1 MIDIYSNKTN
11 RDESPETI
19 KSRSQ
24 VKREMILLQKTG
36 ECLVGLSRDQIKAIK
51 MPDNLKDAVLFAKN
65 IKSHGARKR
74 QLQFIGS
81 LMRKVDVKPINDA
94 LYEIDRGRSIEI
106 SDFHRIETWRDDL
119 VRGIDT
125 PIEEIVERYP
135 ETDRQKLRNLTRIA
149 RGELNAGSPPK
160 SSKELFKYIKKLAET
175 ESQ

>member
-1 MIDIYSNKTN
+1 
-11 RDESPETI
+11 
-19 KSRSQ
+19 
-24 VKREMILLQKTG
+24 MILLQKTG
-36 ECLVGLSRDQIKAIK
+36 ERLVALSRDQIKAIN
-51 MPDNLKDAVLFAKN
+51 MPDNLRAAVLSAKN

-94 LYEIDRGRSIEI
+94 LYEIDRGRSIEV

-125 PIEEIVERYP
+125 PIEEIVERFP
-135 ETDRQKLRNLTRIA
+135 EADRQKLRNMTRIA
-149 RGELNAGSPPK
+149 RRELDEGRPPK
-160 SSKELFKYIKKLAET
+160 SSRALFTYINKLAET